1 MRQLFMIT
9 IGLATYLA
17 SPAVGAQLAPTG
29 TDCSQSGLG
38 CRYWPP
44 PAYDPSKRY
53 PLVLYLHS
61 AGDAGSNNTSQVDGW
76 GSFPRQFLD
85 DARRAKY
92 QFFFLAPQAPTDEGD
107 SRWVNWDWSKG
118 SYDINAIPESTSMK
132 VAMTMLDA
140 LTAQFS
146 VDLDRVYVVGES
158 MGGFGTWDALSR
170 HPERFAGGIPT
181 DGGGSPQAAAR
192 LTNMAVLSAHYG
204 MDGSV
209 PVSSDREMFAAL
221 ARAGGRPL
229 YVEVA
234 QAAHGVAGA
243 INGQDSLYEW
253 LFSQRRG
260 VPPSTS
266 PELLDFSPAGGAF
279 ASPTDVTLSSAASTA
294 AVSSSGVSPVWRFT
308 TDGSVPTPTSGTAY
322 ASPIHLSTSTI
333 LEAAV
338 FLPDDDGDR
347 SIYHA
352 APFQIGDT
360 PLPGGAVLGP
370 PPPAGNAGTGATTA
384 GGAGAG
390 GTSAAGGAVNSG
402 GGTVNVGGGASVA
415 PTGASG
421 GMGAGAPSSLPAG
434 GSAAANS
441 APSAPAAAGCSCAL
455 PRAGQA
461 PHALLIALAFL
472 ALATRRQRRERE
484 EKN

>member
-9 IGLATYLA
+9 IGLATCLA
-17 SPAVGAQLAPTG
+17 SPAAHAQLAATG

-44 PAYDPSKRY
+44 PAYDPSQRY

-140 LTAQFS
+140 LTARFS

-181 DGGGSPQAAAR
+181 DGGGSPQAAPR

-243 INGQDSLYEW
+243 INGQESLYEW

-266 PELLDFSPAGGAF
+266 PGLLDFSPAGGVF
-279 ASPTDVTLSSAASTA
+279 PSPTDVALSSAL
-294 AVSSSGVSPVWRFT
+294 SPALRYT

-322 ASPIHLSTSTI
+322 ARPIHLSTSSI

-338 FLPDDDGDR
+338 FLHDDDGDR

-360 PLPGGAVLGP
+360 PLPAGAAIV
-370 PPPAGNAGTGATTA
+370 PPPATGSAGSSGGAMTGGTGGTSTLGGATSGGASTLDVGGA
-384 GGAGAG
+384 PSGVGAGAF
-390 GTSAAGGAVNSG
+390 AGMA
-402 GGTVNVGGGASVA
+402 
-415 PTGASG
+415 
-421 GMGAGAPSSLPAG
+421 AGAPSLPGAAG
-434 GSAAANS
+434 GSAGAS
-441 APSAPAAAGCSCAL
+441 PAPAAPAAGCSCAL
-455 PRAGQA
+455 PRTGHGE
-461 PHALLIALAFL
+461 HALLL
-472 ALATRRQRRERE
+472 ALAVLAGAARRRRRPSEQ
-484 EKN
+484 KN